1 VIDNFRSSVL
11 PSDIDDVVH
20 LKVRRRHL
28 LQDALYYF
36 KSYSLTKKR
45 LRITFVGEP
54 GVDAGGPLKEFFYLL
69 LQEISRNKSLFHGS
83 ETSLFPVHNMFELS
97 QNTFYYVG
105 CIFAASIIHVGVGP
119 HFFAN
124 SVADYLLFGSL
135 TPCIEDVFD
144 SLIKE
149 KLLKLSQTTDL
160 AEFCTLLDSKDF
172 EFRFD
177 CGVSIPISRVTSDNL
192 EVIVNSLCLHYTLIK
207 IKAELDQIVKG
218 LEAFQLHNLV
228 NRAPLA
234 LKKAFLHEEYRLT
247 ADDIFDLFSA
257 QFSPNG
263 SNKRE
268 TEEECIMNWI
278 KYTQEI
284 ENNHGVIEVNDSKFT
299 LSLEM
304 IVFFA
309 TALPS
314 STTNWRV
321 QSKAINLFS

>member
-149 KLLKLSQTTDL
+149 KLLKVIFAFLNSVALVWKFL
-160 AEFCTLLDSKDF
+160 A
-172 EFRFD
+172 
-177 CGVSIPISRVTSDNL
+177 VSDN
-192 EVIVNSLCLHYTLIK
+192 
-207 IKAELDQIVKG
+207 
-218 LEAFQLHNLV
+218 
-228 NRAPLA
+228 
-234 LKKAFLHEEYRLT
+234 
-247 ADDIFDLFSA
+247 
-257 QFSPNG
+257 
-263 SNKRE
+263 
-268 TEEECIMNWI
+268 
-278 KYTQEI
+278 
-284 ENNHGVIEVNDSKFT
+284 
-299 LSLEM
+299 
-304 IVFFA
+304 
-309 TALPS
+309 
-314 STTNWRV
+314 
-321 QSKAINLFS
+321 